1 VAISIADLPKE
12 NLFGQGNAG
21 CGGCGAA
28 IAGRQAMKALGSR
41 TIVTVPA
48 SCMATLGGSNL
59 KTTWRIPFYHT
70 LFEMAPAVS
79 SGIRAALEAQG
90 IEDVNVVSW
99 AGDAGSADIGFQALS
114 GAAER
119 NEHIIHVCYDN
130 EMYMNTG
137 GQTGSQ
143 TPMYA
148 ITSNMAKGKTIKK
161 KNMLAIMEAHG
172 LDYVASASIA
182 YPLDLIGKFKKAA
195 EKPGFSYIHILAP
208 CHRGWQ
214 IPPEKTIEP
223 MLILH
228 ETYQSSVLDRLHQHY
243 SGGVLVIVNKD
254 WPLVAEFWS
263 TDLSYIT
270 TLLQDQYAAKGP
282 EPRDPAS
289 MLRSYLLFLMTKH
302 EIGITEWVNEMKRI
316 PYYAILSGFDTG
328 DCSG

>member
-1 VAISIADLPKE
+1 MALSIADLPKE
-12 NLFGQGNAG
+12 DLFGPGHAG

-28 IAGRQAMKALGSR
+28 VAGRQAMKALGSR
-41 TIVTVPA
+41 TIVTIPA

-59 KTTWRIPFYHT
+59 KTTWQSPFYHT

-99 AGDAGSADIGFQALS
+99 AGDAGTADIGFQSLT

-119 NEHIIHVCYDN
+119 NEHMIHVCYDN

-148 ITSNMAKGKTIKK
+148 ITSNMTKGKTIKK

-172 LDYVASASIA
+172 IDYVASASIA
-182 YPLDLIGKFKKAA
+182 YPLDLIAKFKKAI

-214 IPPEKTIEP
+214 IPPEKTIEFARLAVESGLFELYEVEDGNRTRNYEP
-223 MLILH
+223 PLIPVENYLLPQGRFKNLTQ
-228 ETYQSSVLDRLHQHY
+228 EAIQGIQTS
-243 SGGVLVIVNKD
+243 VNKHYGRG
-254 WPLVAEFWS
+254 E
-263 TDLSYIT
+263 
-270 TLLQDQYAAKGP
+270 
-282 EPRDPAS
+282 
-289 MLRSYLLFLMTKH
+289 
-302 EIGITEWVNEMKRI
+302 
-316 PYYAILSGFDTG
+316 
-328 DCSG
+328 

>member
-1 VAISIADLPKE
+1 MAISIADLPKE
-12 NLFGQGNAG
+12 DLFGQGNAG

-28 IAGRQAMKALGSR
+28 VAGRQAMKALGSR
-41 TIVTVPA
+41 TIITVPA

-59 KTTWRIPFYHT
+59 KTTWKIPFYHT

-143 TPMYA
+143 TPMHA
-148 ITSNMAKGKTIKK
+148 ITSNMTKGKTIKK

-214 IPPEKTIEP
+214 IPPEKTIEFA
-223 MLILH
+223 
-228 ETYQSSVLDRLHQHY
+228 RLAVE
-243 SGGVLVIVNKD
+243 SGLFELYEVDEGKRTRN
-254 WPLVAEFWS
+254 F
-263 TDLSYIT
+263 
-270 TLLQDQYAAKGP
+270 
-282 EPRDPAS
+282 EPTFIPVED
-289 MLRSYLLFLMTKH
+289 YLLPQGRFKNLTQ
-302 EIGITEWVNEMKRI
+302 EAIQVIQASVNRHYGRGE
-316 PYYAILSGFDTG
+316 
-328 DCSG
+328 

>member
-1 VAISIADLPKE
+1 MALSIADLSKE
-12 NLFGQGNAG
+12 DLFGQGHAG

-28 IAGRQAMKALGSR
+28 VAGRQAMKALGSR
-41 TIVTVPA
+41 TIITIPA

-59 KTTWRIPFYHT
+59 KTTWQIPFYHT
-70 LFEMAPAVS
+70 LFEMAPAIS

-99 AGDAGSADIGFQALS
+99 AGDAGTADIGFQSLT

-119 NEHIIHVCYDN
+119 NEHMIHVCYDN

-148 ITSNMAKGKTIKK
+148 ITSNMTKGKMVKK

-172 LDYVASASIA
+172 IDYVASASIA
-182 YPLDLIGKFKKAA
+182 YPLDLIAKFRKAA

-214 IPPEKTIEP
+214 IPPEKTIEFARLAVDSGLFELYEVDNGLRTRTFEP
-223 MLILH
+223 PLIPVEDYLINQGRFRH
-228 ETYQSSVLDRLHQHY
+228 LTSEQVAGIQKSVNAYY
-243 SGGVLVIVNKD
+243 SRGGSEK
-254 WPLVAEFWS
+254 
-263 TDLSYIT
+263 
-270 TLLQDQYAAKGP
+270 
-282 EPRDPAS
+282 
-289 MLRSYLLFLMTKH
+289 
-302 EIGITEWVNEMKRI
+302 
-316 PYYAILSGFDTG
+316 
-328 DCSG
+328 

>member
-1 VAISIADLPKE
+1 MALSIADLPKE
-12 NLFGQGNAG
+12 DLFGPGHAG

-28 IAGRQAMKALGSR
+28 VAGRQAMKALGSR
-41 TIVTVPA
+41 TIVTIPA

-59 KTTWRIPFYHT
+59 KTTWQIPFYHT

-99 AGDAGSADIGFQALS
+99 AGDAGTADIGFQSLT

-119 NEHIIHVCYDN
+119 NEHMIHVCYDN

-148 ITSNMAKGKTIKK
+148 ITSNMANGKTVKK

-172 LDYVASASIA
+172 IDYVASASIA
-182 YPLDLIGKFKKAA
+182 YPLDLIEKFQKAA
-195 EKPGFSYIHILAP
+195 EKTGFSYIHILAP

-214 IPPEKTIEP
+214 IPPEKTVEMARLAVESGLFELYEVEEGQRTRNYEP
-223 MLILH
+223 SFIPVQDYLTPQGRFKNLTQEAIQGIQTL
-228 ETYQSSVLDRLHQHY
+228 
-243 SGGVLVIVNKD
+243 VNKHYGRG
-254 WPLVAEFWS
+254 E
-263 TDLSYIT
+263 
-270 TLLQDQYAAKGP
+270 
-282 EPRDPAS
+282 
-289 MLRSYLLFLMTKH
+289 
-302 EIGITEWVNEMKRI
+302 
-316 PYYAILSGFDTG
+316 
-328 DCSG
+328 

>member
-1 VAISIADLPKE
+1 MALSIADLPKE
-12 NLFGQGNAG
+12 DLFGPGHAG

-28 IAGRQAMKALGSR
+28 VAGRQAMKALGSR
-41 TIVTVPA
+41 TIVTIPA

-59 KTTWRIPFYHT
+59 KTTWQSPFYHT

-99 AGDAGSADIGFQALS
+99 AGDAGTADIGFQSLT

-119 NEHIIHVCYDN
+119 NEHMIHVCYDN

-148 ITSNMAKGKTIKK
+148 ITSNMTKGKTIKK

-172 LDYVASASIA
+172 IDYVASASIA
-182 YPLDLIGKFKKAA
+182 YPLDLIAKFKKAI

-214 IPPEKTIEP
+214 IPPEKTIEFARLAVECGLFELYEVEDGNRTRNYEP
-223 MLILH
+223 PLIPVENYLLPQGRFKNLTQ
-228 ETYQSSVLDRLHQHY
+228 EAIQGIQTS
-243 SGGVLVIVNKD
+243 VNKHYGRG
-254 WPLVAEFWS
+254 E
-263 TDLSYIT
+263 
-270 TLLQDQYAAKGP
+270 
-282 EPRDPAS
+282 
-289 MLRSYLLFLMTKH
+289 
-302 EIGITEWVNEMKRI
+302 
-316 PYYAILSGFDTG
+316 
-328 DCSG
+328 